1 VSKQTAY
8 DAAPEEQ
15 DLGRSIEGVGR
26 LREVRT
32 VHVGRFSEG
41 NEDFPK
47 TPDKLHQGRFSE
59 GVEQLPE
66 TPGKLHVGRFSD
78 GIEQLPETAREL
90 RRGSFADGY
99 KQVRERRSH
108 GLSRRH
114 LRRPEAQRRH
124 TRRVRGG
131 RTGTGA

>member
-1 VSKQTAY
+1 MSKQTAY

-15 DLGRSIEGVGR
+15 DPRRSIEGVGR
-26 LREVRT
+26 LPEVRT

-41 NEDFPK
+41 IEDFPK
-47 TPDKLHQGRFSE
+47 TPDELHQGRFSE
-59 GVEQLPE
+59 GV
-66 TPGKLHVGRFSD
+66 
-78 GIEQLPETAREL
+78 EQLPETAREL

-114 LRRPEAQRRH
+114 LRRLEPQRRH